1 MNQVKAEGEP
11 DAESANSPMPVT
23 TEIIPPER
31 PVSTS
36 TAGENEP
43 IEEGVEGEEEEEILS
58 PEDENVRREWG
69 GNCTTVDWERCNKIR
84 QIVVLDVINNQ
95 FQRKNLEL
103 DCLLEPILCLTNGW
117 TGIKKVMM
125 CRYSFF

>member
-1 MNQVKAEGEP
+1 MNQVKSEGEP
-11 DAESANSPMPVT
+11 DAESSNTPMPIT
-23 TEIIPPER
+23 TEIIPPLRAVSIDENA
-31 PVSTS
+31 PV
-36 TAGENEP
+36 G
-43 IEEGVEGEEEEEILS
+43 EGVEGEEEIEILS

-117 TGIKKVMM
+117 TGIANSYYDTWLKV
-125 CRYSFF
+125 

>member
-1 MNQVKAEGEP
+1 MNQVKSEEP
-11 DAESANSPMPVT
+11 DAESSNTPMPIT
-23 TEIIPPER
+23 TEIIPPLRTVSIDENA
-31 PVSTS
+31 PVV
-36 TAGENEP
+36 
-43 IEEGVEGEEEEEILS
+43 EGVEGEEEIEILS

-117 TGIKKVMM
+117 TGIANS
-125 CRYSFF
+125 YLL

>member
-1 MNQVKAEGEP
+1 MNQVKSEGET
-11 DAESANSPMPVT
+11 ESSNTPMPIT
-23 TEIIPPER
+23 TEIIPPLR
-31 PVSTS
+31 PVSTDVN
-36 TAGENEP
+36 AP
-43 IEEGVEGEEEEEILS
+43 VVEGVEGEEEEEILS
-58 PEDENVRREWG
+58 PEDENIRREWG

-117 TGIKKVMM
+117 TGMGNSCYVL
-125 CRYSFF
+125 Y